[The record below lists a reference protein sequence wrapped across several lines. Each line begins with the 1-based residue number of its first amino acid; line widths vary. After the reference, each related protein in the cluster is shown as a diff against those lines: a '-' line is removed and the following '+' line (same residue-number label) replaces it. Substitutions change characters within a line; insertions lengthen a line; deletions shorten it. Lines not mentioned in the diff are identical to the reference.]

1 MSGLY
6 LSLECNFD
14 RRLYIIVYN
23 TFYSTVK
30 NKMSGKRKMGKYYIR
45 NTFSIS
51 LVNKIY
57 LYESYT
63 ILKLYLVLILF

>member
-14 RRLYIIVYN
+14 RRLYIIVYIL
-23 TFYSTVK
+23 YTV
-30 NKMSGKRKMGKYYIR
+30 KMSGKKKKMGKYYIR

-57 LYESYT
+57 LYQSYT